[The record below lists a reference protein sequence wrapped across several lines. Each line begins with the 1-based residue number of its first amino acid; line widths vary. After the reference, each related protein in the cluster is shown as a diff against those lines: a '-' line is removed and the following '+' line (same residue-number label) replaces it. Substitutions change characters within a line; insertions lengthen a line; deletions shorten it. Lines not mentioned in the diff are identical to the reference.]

1 MRSPSGFT
9 GSSDAIAPAH
19 TAWPA
24 ETGALLSAGIDWP
37 ADRSRPRWQLQD
49 AHGARADVV
58 LEQGARCSFAV
69 EAGRWCLGHTVVR
82 DANTWEH
89 LDCPDA
95 ARADRGT
102 QCGRCLARDDA
113 RHMHDFHRSGIAP
126 PGLRAY
132 LARPQWLYVA
142 TFANGAS
149 KVGTAGQ
156 GNKWRRL
163 AQQGAVVATYVALAA
178 DGRIVRVLED
188 LVTDRLGLGQ
198 AVRASAKAAG
208 LTDPGQGGPSP
219 SGVYD
224 AGSLA
229 RVHRVQ
235 VERVHALLAGDPAAA
250 ALDAEPADEAFEPP
264 AAAEALLAA
273 WDTGA
278 LHAYPGWLS
287 ASTHGFTVEAVLGQ
301 VLGVRLAGSDRLY
314 AADASVLKGRRVV
327 PGEHATAVPVAQD
340 ALF

>member
-9 GSSDAIAPAH
+9 GSSDAAAPNH

-24 ETGALLSAGIDWP
+24 GAGALLSAGIDWP

-49 AHGARADVV
+49 ARGVRADVV
-58 LEQGARCSFAV
+58 LEPGTRCSFAV

-82 DANTWEH
+82 DADAWEH
-89 LDCPDA
+89 LDCPDGA
-95 ARADRGT
+95 PADRGT

-142 TFANGAS
+142 TFAQGVS

-163 AQQGAVVATYVALAA
+163 AQQGAVLATYVALAA

-198 AVRASAKAAG
+198 AVRASAKTAG

-224 AGSLA
+224 AGSLT
-229 RVHRVQ
+229 RVHRNQ
-235 VERVHALLAGDPAAA
+235 VERVRDLLGGDPAAA
-250 ALDAEPADEAFEPP
+250 TLEAETVDEAFEPP
-264 AAAEALLAA
+264 AAAAPLLAA
-273 WDTGA
+273 WDAGV
-278 LHAYPGWLS
+278 LHPYPGWLS
-287 ASTHGFTVEAVLGQ
+287 ASSHGFTVEAVLGQ
-301 VLGVRLAGSDRLY
+301 TLGVRLDGSEGLY
-314 AADASVLKGRRVV
+314 AADALVLKGRRVV
-327 PGEHATAVPVAQD
+327 PGEYATAVPVAQD

>member
-1 MRSPSGFT
+1 MDPAADIVPSR
-9 GSSDAIAPAH
+9 PAAAASG
-19 TAWPA
+19 TAV
-24 ETGALLSAGIDWP
+24 LLSAGIDWP
-37 ADRSRPRWQLQD
+37 ADGSTPRWALR
-49 AHGARADVV
+49 AVNGARADVV
-58 LEQGARCSFAV
+58 LEPGTRCSFAV
-69 EAGRWCLGHTVVR
+69 EPGRWCLGHTRVR
-82 DANTWEH
+82 DAEEWAH
-89 LDCPDA
+89 VDCPDA
-95 ARADRGT
+95 APAARGT
-102 QCGRCLARDDA
+102 QCASCLARDDA

-149 KVGTAGQ
+149 KIGTAGQ

-163 AQQGAVVATYVALAA
+163 AQQGAVTASYVALTA

-198 AVRASAKAAG
+198 AVRASAKTTG

-229 RVHRVQ
+229 TVHRAQ
-235 VERVHALLAGDPAAA
+235 VDRVRELLAHDPEATG
-250 ALDAEPADEAFEPP
+250 LDVRPADEDFEPSSVAGP
-264 AAAEALLAA
+264 LLSA
-273 WDTGA
+273 WNAGD
-278 LHAYPGWLS
+278 LHPYPGWLS
-287 ASTHGFTVEAVLGQ
+287 ASSHGFIIDAVLGQ
-301 VLGVRLAGSDRLY
+301 TLGVSLDGSERLY

-327 PGEHATAVPVAQD
+327 PGEHSTAVPVAQD
-340 ALF
+340 SLF